1 MLTVFFFQFFSKS
14 DSFQNTQL
22 NRGKWH
28 SYCCGSFLELKESN
42 NEALTT
48 MPGSTLCAT
57 NVIALHSLELI
68 PTLDWRK
75 IKELRSV
82 DYQLNLQ
89 PALQ

>member
-1 MLTVFFFQFFSKS
+1 MTREMEVRDAASFMEHKGLTNS
-14 DSFQNTQL
+14 L
-22 NRGKWH
+22 YG
-28 SYCCGSFLELKESN
+28 
-42 NEALTT
+42 TT